1 MVKCANYTE
10 EAKHKMRS
18 SNERL
23 NTIFATVFAYEIWN
37 KTTTKK
43 VFFKFN
49 VETKRKLKTA
59 GEYVNTQE
67 LH

>member
-1 MVKCANYTE
+1 
-10 EAKHKMRS
+10 MRS
-18 SNERL
+18 SNERP

-37 KTTTKK
+37 KTTKE
-43 VFFKFN
+43 VFFKFT
-49 VETKRKLKTA
+49 VETKKKLKTA